1 MCQVEYRC
9 ITVTITAKSAATAN
23 YNTAGKAVTIKVVPA
38 ATTTLSAAN
47 LAAGIKLTWKKVAGA
62 NGYIIYRN
70 GTRIKTITSGTTVT
84 FSDAKAN
91 TNGTKY
97 TYFIAYP

>member
-38 ATTTLSAAN
+38 ATASLLAAN
-47 LAAGIKLTWKKVAGA
+47 QPTGIKLTWKKVAGA